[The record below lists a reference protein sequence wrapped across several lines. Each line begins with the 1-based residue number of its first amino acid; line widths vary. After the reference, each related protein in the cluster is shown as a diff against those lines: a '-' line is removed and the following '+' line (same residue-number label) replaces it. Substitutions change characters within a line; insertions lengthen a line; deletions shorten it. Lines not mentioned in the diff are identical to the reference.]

1 MANYVAHIA
10 VFAFLCLFI
19 KFVIYYKREL
29 SHIVFLW
36 FTAVSV
42 IAIKNILEGLGLE
55 KVTDYFIEQTQ
66 RNITKLFDLAKESV
80 TNSVDLLSW
89 AQKEAQQLTS
99 QLTQQ
104 GTEQYIA
111 QLEKLRTQQLEAQNA
126 IRDQFESILNI
137 LQPKGENSNSAN

>member
-1 MANYVAHIA
+1 M
-10 VFAFLCLFI
+10 
-19 KFVIYYKREL
+19 
-29 SHIVFLW
+29 
-36 FTAVSV
+36 
-42 IAIKNILEGLGLE
+42 E